1 MLTEL
6 ISIEEF
12 SRDFATVEKRI
23 EKADKYYVIHD
34 VIFFSLLIGVMIA
47 IDRLVDFSKILYL
60 IFDFFGGKLL

>member
-23 EKADKYYVIHD
+23 EKADKYYAIQD
-34 VIFFSLLIGVMIA
+34 VIFFSLLIGAMIA